1 MGSNRLGVGLQHTH
15 LQPQEATLLYA
26 IVHAKT
32 PPMPRRSGASPAPF
46 ARVVSSTVAISS

>member
-1 MGSNRLGVGLQHTH
+1 MVGNRLDFDVQHTH

-26 IVHAKT
+26 IVHATT